1 MKKYQALNLITAGEV
16 TFVLWLLYY
25 TYYQG
30 IIDDPTFYLVPPSIF
45 IAFFLTQLMFI
56 FLSTEDEEKAAII
69 SVVMALVTI
78 LITFGAL
85 LAMPSKITASKE
97 LTEVVISKLIDC
109 QKYIDCPNN
118 PCSGEH
124 CKKMGFIFYYNDE
137 QIANAIKKY
146 NKNLLD
152 QEKIEQSKK
161 TAEKEGKEADKRK
174 AEELDKKL
182 NTMLK

>member
-1 MKKYQALNLITAGEV
+1 MKKYQLLNLITAGSV
-16 TFVLWLLYY
+16 AFILWLLYY
-25 TYYQG
+25 TYYKG
-30 IIDDPTFYLVPPSIF
+30 IIDDPAFYLIPPSIF
-45 IAFFLTQLMFI
+45 IAFFLSQLMFI

-69 SVVMALVTI
+69 SVVIALVTI
-78 LITFGAL
+78 LITFGVL
-85 LAMPSKITASKE
+85 LAIPSKTASKE
-97 LTEVVISKLIDC
+97 QTEVVISKLIDC

-118 PCSGEH
+118 PCSGED
-124 CKKMGFIFYYNDE
+124 CKKMGFVFYYNDE

-161 TAEKEGKEADKRK
+161 MAEKANKEADKRK

-182 NTMLK
+182 NTMLR